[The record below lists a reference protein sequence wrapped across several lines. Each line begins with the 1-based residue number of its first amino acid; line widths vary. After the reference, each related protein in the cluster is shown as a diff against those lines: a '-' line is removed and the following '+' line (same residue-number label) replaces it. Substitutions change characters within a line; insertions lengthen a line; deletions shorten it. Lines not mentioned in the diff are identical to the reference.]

1 MEADAELS
9 GLSGFPSPM
18 TFLYYFMLRRLSRL
32 HIRMCNV
39 GR

>member
-9 GLSGFPSPM
+9 GLSGSPSPM
-18 TFLYYFMLRRLSRL
+18 TILNYFMLRRLSRP
-32 HIRMCNV
+32 HIRMYNL

>member
-9 GLSGFPSPM
+9 GLSGSPSSM
-18 TFLYYFMLRRLSRL
+18 TILYYFMLRLSRP
-32 HIRMCNV
+32 HMRMYNL